1 MTEGAWIFLSH
12 SHKDF
17 EKVSDVRNVLE
28 GHGHHPLMFFL
39 KCLGDDD
46 EIDGLI
52 HREISARSWFILCE
66 SANTKISKWVQAE
79 VQIIKGLQTKTY
91 TVIDLD
97 DPNLDV
103 ESELFSISRKAS
115 VFLSY
120 SRSDRVFAERIRKEL
135 KRHDFGVFS
144 DLEIQAGEDWK
155 VRIESE
161 LENAAL
167 RGAVLMLLSAES
179 VRSRWQQMEVASA
192 VEIARN
198 QGQRTH
204 ILPLY
209 LEGFDVLNQALPVMQ
224 RQLMEIQGIDFSRG
238 RFEENMGT
246 LMTALRLFE
255 WRA

>member
-17 EKVSDVRNVLE
+17 DRVSSVRNVLE

-52 HREISARSWFILCE
+52 RREISARSWFILCE

-79 VQIIKGLQTKTY
+79 VQIIKGLPIKTY
-91 TVIDLD
+91 TEIDLD
-97 DPNLDV
+97 DPHLDV
-103 ESELFSISRKAS
+103 ESELFSITRKAS

-120 SRSDRVFAERIRKEL
+120 ARSDRVFAERMGAEL

-144 DLEIQAGEDWK
+144 DLELQVGEDWR
-155 VRIESE
+155 VRMESE

-167 RGAVLMLLSAES
+167 RGAILMLLSAES
-179 VRSRWQQMEVASA
+179 VRSQWQQRDVAFA
-192 VEIARN
+192 VEIARS
-198 QGQRTH
+198 QARRAH
-204 ILPLY
+204 MLPVF
-209 LEGFDVLNQALPVMQ
+209 LEGFDFAYAPQAMR
-224 RQLMEIQGIDFSRG
+224 RQLMQIQGINFSRG
-238 RFEENMGT
+238 EFEENMAI
-246 LMTALRLFE
+246 LMAALRQFE